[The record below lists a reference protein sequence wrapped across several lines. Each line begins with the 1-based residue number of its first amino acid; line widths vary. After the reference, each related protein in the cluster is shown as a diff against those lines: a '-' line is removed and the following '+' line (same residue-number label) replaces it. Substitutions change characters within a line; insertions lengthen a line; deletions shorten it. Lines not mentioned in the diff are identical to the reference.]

1 MKNFIIKKIVP
12 VFLSVFT
19 ILLIWYLVAGKINAS
34 LILPS
39 PKEVFFKIIELIC
52 QKIFWIN
59 FLYTFLRC
67 ALAFVISLFAGI
79 IIGTICGQNS
89 FIKSFF
95 EFPLSLLRS
104 TPVIAVILIALYWFS
119 SDIVPVFVS
128 CLMTLPIIISAIITG
143 LENSDKKLLQMAE
156 IYKYTKVQKFIYVKV
171 PSALPFFLNGIISA
185 FGLTWKVVVAGEVL
199 SLPKKGAGSLLQ
211 TNQVIFETTSVLAIT
226 LILVC
231 ICFLL
236 ERLLKL
242 IFKKYIKG
250 VKNVR

>member
-1 MKNFIIKKIVP
+1 MMNLLQQAVNCLMKNFIIKKIVP

-19 ILLIWYLVAGKINAS
+19 ILLIWHLVAGKINAS

-59 FLYTFLRC
+59 FIYTFLRC
-67 ALAFVISLFAGI
+67 ALAFFVSLMTGL

-89 FIKSFF
+89 FIKGFF

-128 CLMTLPIIISAIITG
+128 
-143 LENSDKKLLQMAE
+143 
-156 IYKYTKVQKFIYVKV
+156 
-171 PSALPFFLNGIISA
+171 
-185 FGLTWKVVVAGEVL
+185 
-199 SLPKKGAGSLLQ
+199 
-211 TNQVIFETTSVLAIT
+211 
-226 LILVC
+226 
-231 ICFLL
+231 
-236 ERLLKL
+236 
-242 IFKKYIKG
+242 
-250 VKNVR
+250 